1 MEFDQLS
8 IVLNISDPILLLSI
22 PGLITFMKGP
32 EMSWNL
38 TSSQLYVPP
47 WWTTPSKE
55 QWPTCSRTLPCEVK
69 RKRGN
74 VYANVTLIVFRDV
87 TLTKAK

>member
-1 MEFDQLS
+1 
-8 IVLNISDPILLLSI
+8 
-22 PGLITFMKGP
+22 MKGP

-55 QWPTCSRTLPCEVK
+55 QWPTCSRKVQGETEARERL
-69 RKRGN
+69 RKRDTN
-74 VYANVTLIVFRDV
+74 RVP
-87 TLTKAK
+87 

>member
-8 IVLNISDPILLLSI
+8 IICPTLVDYPHQKNN
-22 PGLITFMKGP
+22 GLRVA
-32 EMSWNL
+32 
-38 TSSQLYVPP
+38 VPF
-47 WWTTPSKE
+47 
-55 QWPTCSRTLPCEVK
+55 PCKVK